1 MGSGASTLEGVDKTK
16 LEALQ
21 AELKKPADLSDL
33 AEGSAKDEVKKIREL
48 FNASGLDKVG
58 SDEVKKE
65 AGKPADCSDIA
76 DDGKAE
82 LTRLRSL
89 LSELNAKEGSPENPT
104 AENPTAETP
113 TEENTAENPTAENT
127 AENANTTATDATAVQ
142 ENEVEEITV
151 QQLLE
156 KCDEAIEKHKKWPLF
171 LDSNDSKPVSTFLGY
186 QSNML
191 LDAKKGMLESGLK
204 KTKSIEQVQEEWRVL
219 ASKALVKKMK
229 PTASFE
235 GNGCALWIHLGN
247 SATDFKGKY
256 SAAGS
261 KFPLD
266 IFSCESM
273 ATDESKLKY
282 VTEDE
287 KGEYDLWGDDFKVIL
302 TSDFQLEDYKEFLEN
317 SIPLEKLKVYNVV
330 MTS

>member
-1 MGSGASTLEGVDKTK
+1 MR
-16 LEALQ
+16 LQ
-21 AELKKPADLSDL
+21 YKK
-33 AEGSAKDEVKKIREL
+33 
-48 FNASGLDKVG
+48 
-58 SDEVKKE
+58 
-65 AGKPADCSDIA
+65 
-76 DDGKAE
+76 
-82 LTRLRSL
+82 
-89 LSELNAKEGSPENPT
+89 
-104 AENPTAETP
+104 
-113 TEENTAENPTAENT
+113 
-127 AENANTTATDATAVQ
+127 
-142 ENEVEEITV
+142 NEVEEITV

-219 ASKALVKKMK
+219 ASKALIKKMK

-302 TSDFQLEDYKEFLEN
+302 DQ
-317 SIPLEKLKVYNVV
+317 
-330 MTS
+330 